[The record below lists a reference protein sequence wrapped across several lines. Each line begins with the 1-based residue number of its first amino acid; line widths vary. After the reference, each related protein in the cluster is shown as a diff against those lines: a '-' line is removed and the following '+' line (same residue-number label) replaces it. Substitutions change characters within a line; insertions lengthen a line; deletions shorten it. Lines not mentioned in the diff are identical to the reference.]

1 MYYLLIV
8 FSVLLFGLNFA
19 ANDGYRRLC
28 GSGLLV
34 SIRSALIGGAAGLL
48 VLLLWNGFCFEFT
61 PFSFLMALSA
71 TACGIGFTFF
81 SFNALEKVNLSLYS
95 VFSML
100 GGMVLP
106 FLQGILFYNERLTLA
121 KALCFLLI
129 TVAILLP
136 LGKSSVRQ
144 GAVYYVGIFLLNGLS
159 GVLSKIFVSAPYE
172 KVSAAGY
179 SILVAITLVVSCLLL
194 LLIFRL
200 LGKRPPKKET
210 PLSFGLCSLS
220 GAANKVANF
229 ILVIALTHV
238 DASAQYPMVTGG
250 TIIVSTLLCFFGKQR
265 PSRRE
270 LIAVAI
276 AFLGTLVL
284 FVLPI

>member
-1 MYYLLIV
+1 MYYGLIV
-8 FSVLLFGLNFA
+8 FSVLLFSLCCA
-19 ANDGYRRLC
+19 LRDEYRKAR
-28 GSGLLV
+28 GSGFDISLESSLLGALAGFAVLLV
-34 SIRSALIGGAAGLL
+34 FNRFQI
-48 VLLLWNGFCFEFT
+48 E
-61 PFSFLMALSA
+61 
-71 TACGIGFTFF
+71 FTFF
-81 SFNALEKVNLSLYS
+81 TLLIAFLASLNGIAFMFCSFKALDTVNLSLFS
-95 VFSML
+95 LFSML